1 MVVYEQEPDSVQPPG
16 AGTNEHFTSPEAVT
30 ASHIS
35 VLADEAVDALAVRPG
50 GIYVDGTFGAGGHAR
65 RIAER
70 VGPTG
75 RVVCIDRDPA
85 VERHFVALADDF
97 PGVVTFAHDSYA
109 NMAAVVRRF
118 GFAAVDGILLDLG
131 LSSMQLGEAG
141 RGFSFQAEGPLD
153 MRFDSTRG
161 APAADLIATASDA
174 ELARILFEYGE
185 EAQSRRIARAI
196 VAERERRPIRT
207 TTDLAALVERTIGR
221 RPGARIHPAT
231 RTFQALR
238 IAVND
243 ELGEVERGLQAGIG
257 LLRSGGR
264 MAVIS
269 FHSLEDRIVKRAFA
283 DAARGC
289 ICPRD
294 VPVCVCGRVPL
305 VRHVGKA
312 IRPRDAEVAR
322 NPRARSATLRVVERL
337 P

>member
-1 MVVYEQEPDSVQPPG
+1 MYEQEPDIVQPSG
-16 AGTNEHFTSPEAVT
+16 AGAHEHFTSPEAVT

-35 VLADEAVDALAVRPG
+35 VLADEAVAALAVRPG
-50 GIYVDGTFGAGGHAR
+50 GVYVDGTFGAGGHAR

-70 VGPTG
+70 VGPAG
-75 RVVCIDRDPA
+75 HVVCIDRDPA
-85 VERHFVALADDF
+85 VERHFAALAADF
-97 PGVVTFAHDSYA
+97 PDIVEFANDSYA
-109 NMAAVVRRF
+109 NMAAVVRRL
-118 GFAAVDGILLDLG
+118 GFDAVDGILLDLG
-131 LSSMQLGEAG
+131 LSSMQLGEAK

-153 MRFDSTRG
+153 MRFDPTRG
-161 APAADLIATASDA
+161 VSAADLIARTGEV

-185 EAQSRRIARAI
+185 EPQSRRIARAI

-207 TTDLAALVERTIGR
+207 TTDLGALVQRTIGR

-243 ELGEVERGLQAGIG
+243 ELGEVERGVQAGID
-257 LLRSGGR
+257 LLRPGGR

-283 DAARGC
+283 EAARGC

-294 VPVCVCGRVPL
+294 VPICVCGRVPV

-312 IRPRDAEVAR
+312 IRPGEAEVAR

-337 P
+337 